1 MISRKPLKLVIQI
14 PSYNESE
21 TLPLVLNSIP
31 RNIPGIDQ
39 VLVQV
44 VDDGSHDQTTE
55 VALANG
61 ADCVIRHKNNRGLSK
76 TFMTG
81 ITHALRLGA
90 DIIVNTDADNQ
101 YPSDEIPRLVAPI
114 AAGQADIVVGDR
126 QPGKNQ
132 HFSAF
137 KRLLQVIG
145 SKFISWVSGA
155 EVPDA
160 ASGFRAYSR
169 YAALRLQVFNDFSY
183 TLETIIQCNRERIK
197 ILYLPIQT
205 NKSIRPS
212 RLHKGIFHFLL
223 KQGGTIIRSVMLYR
237 PITTTLSLGL
247 PVSAVGL
254 FLLLRF
260 LFFYI
265 TGNTGVARYS
275 QSVSIGG
282 TLLVFGLLVILVGF
296 LGESMRSGQRMQQE
310 IIVHLRNRTD
320 QSDPQSFTGL
330 DIFTQADKPD

>member
-1 MISRKPLKLVIQI
+1 MISQKPLKLVIQI

-21 TLPLVLNSIP
+21 TLPLVLKSIT
-31 RNIPGIDQ
+31 RNIPGITQ

-44 VDDGSHDQTTE
+44 IDDGSQDQTTE

-61 ADCVIRHKNNRGLSK
+61 ADYVIRHKNNRGLSQ

-101 YPSDEIPRLVAPI
+101 YPSNEIPRLVAPI

-155 EVPDA
+155 DVPDA

-169 YAALRLQVFNDFSY
+169 YAALRLNVFNDFSY
-183 TLETIIQCNRERIK
+183 TLETIIQSNRERIK

-205 NKSIRPS
+205 NKPSRPS
-212 RLHKGIFHFLL
+212 HLHKGLFHFLF

-237 PITTTLSLGL
+237 PIRTTLQIGVPISL
-247 PVSAVGL
+247 VGL
-254 FLLLRF
+254 FFLLRF
-260 LFFYI
+260 LYFYVI
-265 TGNTGVARYS
+265 GHTGIARYT

-296 LGESMRSGQRMQQE
+296 LGESIRSGQ
-310 IIVHLRNRTD
+310 TD
-320 QSDPQSFTGL
+320 AARDYCPSAYPARSERSAFL
-330 DIFTQADKPD
+330 